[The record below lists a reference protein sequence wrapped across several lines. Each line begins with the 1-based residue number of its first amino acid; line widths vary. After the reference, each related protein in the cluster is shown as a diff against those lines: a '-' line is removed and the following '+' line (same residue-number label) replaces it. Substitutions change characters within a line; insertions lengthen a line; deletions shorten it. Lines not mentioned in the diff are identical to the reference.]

1 MPRLSS
7 QSDRRRPLRL
17 ETAATTGLRTAECG
31 RDRPS
36 GTSQSVGAG
45 FAPSLPSWI
54 PSFPTAWL
62 RSMGRKPVCRSQG
75 GVSYL
80 KTFYVAWSKPVKSG
94 RSKDAG
100 SVLVQDG
107 DLGDS

>member
-1 MPRLSS
+1 MR
-7 QSDRRRPLRL
+7 
-17 ETAATTGLRTAECG
+17 
-31 RDRPS
+31 
-36 GTSQSVGAG
+36 
-45 FAPSLPSWI
+45 
-54 PSFPTAWL
+54 
-62 RSMGRKPVCRSQG
+62 RSQG

-80 KTFYVAWSKPVKSG
+80 KTFYVAWSKLVKSG